1 VIGYLRYKQVRVLT
15 RLQKHAHVAA
25 AANEGTDVDALRL
38 ISRRRTAQREKADP
52 RQVANAAGGYTFS
65 VDDLARLRRFLT
77 LGTEGGTYYTREQE
91 LTRDN
96 AEVVFRSAAS
106 DPTELVRLIVE
117 VSTAGRAP
125 RQNPALFAL
134 AVAAAADD
142 VDGRR
147 AALAALPR
155 VARTGTHLFL
165 FARYVEQFR
174 GWGPTLR
181 KAVASWYTDMP
192 IDKLAY
198 QLVKYRQRE
207 GWSHYDLLRLSS
219 PSGVTD
225 PARRMAFNWT
235 ARKGLADYPDR
246 AASAGRGPLATAD
259 DVPDSLALIA
269 DFEAA
274 QAHSSA
280 QGWVD
285 IINRGHGLSWEML
298 PDAALA
304 ERQVWHALI
313 EQGLPQTAL
322 MRQLP
327 RLTRLGVLD
336 GDTGAVVAAQ
346 LEDPQRL
353 KRSRVHP
360 INVLVAQRTYATGH
374 SARGGGTWTPKPR
387 ITDALDAAF
396 YHAYGAVR
404 PANKR
409 MLLALDV
416 SGSMSC
422 PVSGL
427 PLSCREAS
435 AALAM
440 VTAATE
446 SDYRIVGFTD
456 GSGGYSGDWRAN
468 TVLSELDISP
478 RRRLD
483 DICRY
488 TAALPM
494 GGTDCALPM
503 VWARK
508 TRAVFDVFVVITDN
522 ETWYGSIHPHQ
533 ALREYREKVNPQ
545 ARLVVVAMTGTQN
558 SIADPR
564 DPLSLDVSGFD
575 SAVPQLIADFARGDV

>member
-1 VIGYLRYKQVRVLT
+1 M
-15 RLQKHAHVAA
+15 
-25 AANEGTDVDALRL
+25 DPLRL
-38 ISRRRTAQREKADP
+38 ISRRRTAQRERADP
-52 RQVANAAGGYTFS
+52 RQVINTAGGYTFA
-65 VDDLARLRRFLT
+65 VDDHARLHRFLT
-77 LGTEGGTYYTREQE
+77 LGTDGGTYYTRAQK

-96 AEVVFRSAAS
+96 ADVVLRAAAT
-106 DPTELVRLIVE
+106 DPVGLVRQIVD

-134 AVAAAADD
+134 AIAASADD

-147 AALAALPR
+147 AALAALPK
-155 VARTGTHLFL
+155 VARTGTHLYL
-165 FARYVEQFR
+165 FAGYVEQFR

-181 KAVASWYTDMP
+181 KAVARWYTEMP
-192 IDKLAY
+192 VDKLAY

-207 GWSHYDLLRLSS
+207 GWSHYDLLRLAS

-246 AASAGRGPLATAD
+246 AASAGQPPLATAD
-259 DVPDSLALIA
+259 SVPDSLALIA
-269 DFEAA
+269 DYEEA
-274 QAHSSA
+274 QAQSTA
-280 QGWVD
+280 QGWVA
-285 IINRGHGLSWEML
+285 IINRRHGLSWEML

-304 ERQVWHALI
+304 EPQVWHALI
-313 EQGLPQTAL
+313 DQGLPHTAL

-327 RLTRLGVLD
+327 RLTRLGVLA
-336 GDTGAVVAAQ
+336 GDTGRVVATQ
-346 LEDPQRL
+346 LQDAQRL
-353 KRSRVHP
+353 KGARVHP
-360 INVLVAQRTYATGH
+360 INVLVAQRTYAAGQ
-374 SARGGGTWTPKPR
+374 SARGEGTWTPDPR
-387 ITDALDAAF
+387 ISDALDAAF
-396 YHAYGAVR
+396 YNAYGAVR
-404 PANKR
+404 PANR
-409 MLLALDV
+409 RILLALDV
-416 SGSMSC
+416 SGSMGSQ
-422 PVSGL
+422 VSGL

-446 SDYRIVGFTD
+446 PEHQIVGFTD
-456 GSGGYSGDWRAN
+456 GTGSQSYNWQQN
-468 TVLSELDISP
+468 TILSKLDISP

-503 VWARK
+503 VWAR
-508 TRAVFDVFVVITDN
+508 RNRLVFDVFEIITDN

-533 ALREYREKVNPQ
+533 ALREYREKVNPH
-545 ARLVVVAMTGTQN
+545 ARLVVVSMTGTRN
-558 SIADPR
+558 SITDPA

-575 SAVPQLIADFARGDV
+575 SAVPQLVADFARGDL

>member
-1 VIGYLRYKQVRVLT
+1 
-15 RLQKHAHVAA
+15 
-25 AANEGTDVDALRL
+25 VDALRF
-38 ISRRRTAQREKADP
+38 ISRRRNAQRESADP
-52 RQVANAAGGYTFS
+52 RQVTNAAGGYTFA
-65 VDDLARLRRFLT
+65 VDDLSRLRRFLT

-91 LTRDN
+91 LTRDS
-96 AEVVFRSAAS
+96 ADAVFRAAAS
-106 DPTELVRLIVE
+106 DPIELVRLIVD

-134 AVAAAADD
+134 AVAASADD

-147 AALAALPR
+147 AALAALPT

-181 KAVASWYTDMP
+181 KAVARWYTDMP
-192 IDKLAY
+192 VDKLAY

-207 GWSHYDLLRLSS
+207 GWSHYDLLRLAS

-235 ARKGLADYPDR
+235 ARKGLADYPNR
-246 AASAGRGPLATAD
+246 EVGAGAPALATVV

-274 QAHSSA
+274 QVESTA

-285 IINRGHGLSWEML
+285 LIDRGRGLSWEML

-304 ERQVWHALI
+304 EPQVWRALI
-313 EQGLPQTAL
+313 DQGLPQTAL

-327 RLTRLGVLD
+327 RLTRLGVLH
-336 GDTGAVVAAQ
+336 GQTGRVVAAQ
-346 LEDPQRL
+346 LQDAKRL
-353 KRSRVHP
+353 KRARVHP
-360 INVLVAQRTYATGH
+360 INVLVAQRTYAAGQ
-374 SARGGGTWTPKPR
+374 SARGQGTWIPNPR
-387 ITDALDAAF
+387 ISDALDAAF
-396 YHAYGAVR
+396 YNAYGAVE

-409 MLLALDV
+409 ILLALDV
-416 SGSMSC
+416 SGSMGS

-427 PLSCREAS
+427 PVSCREAS

-456 GSGGYSGDWRAN
+456 GTGSLTANWREN

-508 TRAVFDVFVVITDN
+508 NRTVFDVFVIITDN

-533 ALREYREKVNPQ
+533 ALRDYREKVNPQ
-545 ARLVVVAMTGTQN
+545 ARLVVVSMTGTLN
-558 SIADPR
+558 SITDPA
-564 DPLSLDVSGFD
+564 DPLSLEVSGGD
-575 SAVPQLIADFARGDV
+575 AAVPQVIADFARGAL